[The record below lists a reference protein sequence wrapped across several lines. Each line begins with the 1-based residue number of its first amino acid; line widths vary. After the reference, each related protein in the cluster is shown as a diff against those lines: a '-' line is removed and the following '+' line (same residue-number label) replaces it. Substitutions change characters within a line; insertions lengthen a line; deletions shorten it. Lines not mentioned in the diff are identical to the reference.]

1 TVYGDGLAVR
11 DFTYIDDIVDGIIRA
26 LDVPLGYEIINL
38 GRGEPTVLSDFI
50 ETIELIV
57 GKKSNV
63 EYVSSFSGDVPRTC
77 ADVLKAKALLGYVP
91 KVSIYQGMSAMYE
104 WYKNEY
110 ELHTR
115 KRGSVCIKEWE

>member
-1 TVYGDGLAVR
+1 ADELLTYAYHYLFNISVTNLRFFTVYGPRGRIDMAPFIFLDAISQETPITVYGDGLAVR

-57 GKKSNV
+57 GKKS
-63 EYVSSFSGDVPRTC
+63 
-77 ADVLKAKALLGYVP
+77 
-91 KVSIYQGMSAMYE
+91 
-104 WYKNEY
+104 
-110 ELHTR
+110 
-115 KRGSVCIKEWE
+115 